1 MADRQVAF
9 VSGRARRL
17 FLRVRFHFWPQRRRY
32 TCILFLS
39 CERPRSRSRQNSRAR
54 QRTDPLRPVN
64 LKLEVAWPWTW
75 SACAT
80 DSCWWIYWWRALER
94 LSSRG
99 SGGRLVSITWWS
111 ASVVVRCGR
120 RVRQTLFHTVGG
132 TGTLRRDKERGVLG
146 VGVLFRDH
154 VPGSG
159 AWRFFCG
166 RPGVFCVL
174 PSFGRATIVS
184 PPRRVQSCFG
194 RSSFQPS
201 TRRRSRDA
209 LPAKRC
215 TCRSGWSQ
223 RAFKHCLVTLYRD
236 RGICSSKDACL
247 VLLKR
252 PPAPGMLESNVVCQ
266 LDPSVSETDEPDEYR
281 FHYRILEADQNGNTP
296 DMEEF
301 NQRGKTALHRL
312 IDNKNKVMIRW
323 FRKRLRRPQIL
334 QFCTGPPTFKAH
346 ACPN

>member
-1 MADRQVAF
+1 MADRELAF

-17 FLRVRFHFWPQRRRY
+17 FPRVRFHFWPQRRRY

-39 CERPRSRSRQNSRAR
+39 CELPRSRSRQKSRAR

-75 SACAT
+75 SACAA

-120 RVRQTLFHTVGG
+120 RVRQTHFYTVDG
-132 TGTLRRDKERGVLG
+132 TGTLRRDEERGVLV

-166 RPGVFCVL
+166 RPGIFCVL

-184 PPRRVQSCFG
+184 PPCRIQSCFG
-194 RSSFQPS
+194 RSSCQPS
-201 TRRRSRDA
+201 TRRRST
-209 LPAKRC
+209 LPAKGC

-223 RAFKHCLVTLYRD
+223 GAFKHCLVALYRD
-236 RGICSSKDACL
+236 IVEFVAARMRACSSWI
-247 VLLKR
+247 VLLL
-252 PPAPGMLESNVVCQ
+252 LECWRATS
-266 LDPSVSETDEPDEYR
+266 SVNETDAVVFYLGTNHFRRSLLHLQLSSP
-281 FHYRILEADQNGNTP
+281 P
-296 DMEEF
+296 C
-301 NQRGKTALHRL
+301 TASCQPL
-312 IDNKNKVMIRW
+312 VYW
-323 FRKRLRRPQIL
+323 
-334 QFCTGPPTFKAH
+334 PPYVGT
-346 ACPN
+346 